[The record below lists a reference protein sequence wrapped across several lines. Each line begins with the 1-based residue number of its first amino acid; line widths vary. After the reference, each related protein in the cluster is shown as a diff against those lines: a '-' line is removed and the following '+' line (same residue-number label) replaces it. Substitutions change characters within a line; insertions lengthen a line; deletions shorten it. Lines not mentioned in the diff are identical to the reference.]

1 MRKEMFDLVVDMFQE
16 NITDVLRAKGEEYS
30 SDTDRLHNF
39 KVAAR
44 KSGMSPCHALLG
56 MDMKH
61 QVSIEDMV
69 DGRLTVTLERVKE
82 KVGDHINYMILLAAL
97 LLEDGIE
104 CGTVQLPGDEP
115 NNLRH
120 WACMQTLDAKRTGD
134 PASTLV
140 ANDQE
145 IDDILERFGE
155 RIIERLGQIKKANRK
170 TRINAKA
177 RAKRAEKKAQAEK
190 KATAKK
196 APAKKKTTKRGG
208 KRGA

>member
-1 MRKEMFDLVVDMFQE
+1 MRKEVFDLVVDMFQE

-97 LLEDGIE
+97 LLEEDIAYGI
-104 CGTVQLPGDEP
+104 VNLPGDEP
-115 NNLRH
+115 NNLRPG
-120 WACMQTLDAKRTGD
+120 AYMQTPDT
-134 PASTLV
+134 
-140 ANDQE
+140 ND
-145 IDDILERFGE
+145 
-155 RIIERLGQIKKANRK
+155 RLCQIKKADRK

-177 RAKRAEKKAQAEK
+177 RAKRAEK